1 MEGVASVWARV
12 QRVVDNVGPDDGRF
26 EDPAIGKVP
35 AQSCAQD
42 ASEHVD
48 SHLSEIREH
57 T

>member
-42 ASEHVD
+42 ASEHVG